1 MDVHYNGAGGFP
13 SFGRKQKDELDETT
27 DCDRLV
33 WGLGGFL
40 CRVQRRRST
49 WIAKYGDTKLPA
61 GVYIATMMDVYSE
74 AKYRVP
80 DQKGDLL
87 SQQIDEVNADEWI
100 CNETM
105 NRVKEHIAIDQLFDE
120 MGLSL
125 EHGGSRLTIPSPTS
139 GGCSKRFMSSMG
151 WVRPPSN

>member
-1 MDVHYNGAGGFP
+1 MDVHYNG
-13 SFGRKQKDELDETT
+13 GRMDSPH
-27 DCDRLV
+27 
-33 WGLGGFL
+33 LGGNKSMNWMKRLTAIAL
-40 CRVQRRRST
+40 CGVLVASFAGCSGADTT

-100 CNETM
+100 CN
-105 NRVKEHIAIDQLFDE
+105 
-120 MGLSL
+120 
-125 EHGGSRLTIPSPTS
+125 
-139 GGCSKRFMSSMG
+139 
-151 WVRPPSN
+151 